1 MFSLVLSKSFN
12 SYLRFTIKINELISW
27 VRFLY
32 WVVLPYYVYT
42 TTNITVCKIPSRV
55 LLFCLWRQH
64 YCSAVELCVTV

>member
-42 TTNITVCKIPSRV
+42 TTNITVCKIPSIE
-55 LLFCLWRQH
+55 C
-64 YCSAVELCVTV
+64 YCSVFGDSTIVLQWSCV